1 MHWSFDCT
9 PGLPAA
15 ASLPHNRAVRLLLV
29 LALLAVPSVR
39 AATVAIDVGHFIEE
53 PGATSARGRPELD
66 FNRDLAVAIESAAQG
81 RGLTTMLIGYDGFMS
96 QLTRRSAAAA
106 GADFLLS
113 VHHDSVQPYLVETW
127 EYDRVER
134 WFSDRYSGFSLFV
147 SRKNRAL
154 KRSLACAS
162 AIGEA
167 LRGAGFSPSLYH
179 AERIPG
185 ENKPFADKTN
195 GVHYYDNLIVLK
207 SARTPAV
214 LLEAG
219 VILNRGEDLKMR
231 SEEVQ
236 KRIAGAVA
244 QGMERCLES
253 KRRPAPGAALTA
265 AERIV

>member
-1 MHWSFDCT
+1 M
-9 PGLPAA
+9 LAA
-15 ASLPHNRAVRLLLV
+15 ATLPHNRPVRLLL
-29 LALLAVPSVR
+29 LLSLLAVPPAR

-66 FNRDLAVAIESAAQG
+66 YNRELAVDIESAAQD
-81 RGLTTMLIGYDGFMS
+81 RGFKTILIGYDGFMS
-96 QLTRRSAAAA
+96 QLASRTVAAAD
-106 GADFLLS
+106 ADFFLS
-113 VHHDSVQPYLVETW
+113 VHHDSVQPYLLETW
-127 EYDRVER
+127 EYDLVER
-134 WFSDRYSGFSLFV
+134 PFSDLHSGYSLFV

-154 KRSLACAS
+154 PRSLACAS

-179 AERIPG
+179 AEPIPG

-219 VILNRGEDLKMR
+219 VILNRDEELTMR
-231 SEEVQ
+231 SEGVQ

-244 QGMERCLES
+244 RGLERCFGPKMQRTRS
-253 KRRPAPGAALTA
+253 KRF
-265 AERIV
+265 

>member
-1 MHWSFDCT
+1 MLGS
-9 PGLPAA
+9 AI
-15 ASLPHNRAVRLLLV
+15 LPHNRPVRLLLV
-29 LALLAVPSVR
+29 FALLAAPSAR

-66 FNRDLAVAIESAAQG
+66 FNRELAVDIESAVQG
-81 RGLTTMLIGYDGFMS
+81 RGIDTKLIGYDGFMS
-96 QLTRRSAAAA
+96 QLARRSADAAD
-106 GADFLLS
+106 ADLLLS
-113 VHHDSVQPYLVETW
+113 VHHDSVQPYLLETW
-127 EYDRVER
+127 EYDLVER
-134 WFSDRYSGFSLFV
+134 PYSDLHSGFSLFV

-154 KRSLACAS
+154 KASLACAS

-179 AERIPG
+179 AEPIPG

-207 SARTPAV
+207 TARTPAV

-219 VILNRGEDLKMR
+219 VILNRAEELNLR

-236 KRIAGAVA
+236 KRIATAVA
-244 QGMERCLES
+244 RGLERCLARVRS
-253 KRRPAPGAALTA
+253 TRF
-265 AERIV
+265 